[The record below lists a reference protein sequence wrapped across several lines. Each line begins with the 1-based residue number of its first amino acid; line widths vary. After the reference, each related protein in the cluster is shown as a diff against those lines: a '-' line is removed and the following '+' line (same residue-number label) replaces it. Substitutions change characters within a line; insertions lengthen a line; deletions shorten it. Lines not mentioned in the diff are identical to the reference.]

1 MGSNEPLC
9 VPMDEKIIDF
19 EAKGCPIQV
28 HDDLK
33 SDETKRRD
41 ERSKQEKEEGAK

>member
-9 VPMDEKIIDF
+9 VPVDEKIIDF
-19 EAKGCPIQV
+19 EPKGCPIQV

-33 SDETKRRD
+33 SDETKQRD
-41 ERSKQEKEEGAK
+41 ERSKQKKEEGAT